1 MYTAGAFFV
10 PFRRQLVVAAYTGFS
25 SPFAI
30 ATVHVEACHVSVVVR
45 ASPIEAFPSSFKGK
59 RVNFEARVGKECA
72 RRWGRPAGHRA
83 VFLYAEGD

>member
-1 MYTAGAFFV
+1 M
-10 PFRRQLVVAAYTGFS
+10 
-25 SPFAI
+25 
-30 ATVHVEACHVSVVVR
+30 SVVVR